1 MIPSVSDPHPRMERK
16 KEEESIK
23 EYVDHVPACPHIT
36 FDARRCGP
44 PPRPLF
50 LPNPKR
56 STAVLVRCQIPLSA
70 GPNPARL
77 ARRRG
82 PKRSEWMLHLAAV
95 WPQLSVRRD
104 GIYRDK
110 TAEHRMDEESLLRKS
125 QKYVRMSD
133 LCSLNT
139 PGVVFQTRLAATER
153 TIELYQTLKPAS
165 TFVK

>member
-1 MIPSVSDPHPRMERK
+1 
-16 KEEESIK
+16 
-23 EYVDHVPACPHIT
+23 
-36 FDARRCGP
+36 
-44 PPRPLF
+44 
-50 LPNPKR
+50 
-56 STAVLVRCQIPLSA
+56 
-70 GPNPARL
+70 
-77 ARRRG
+77 
-82 PKRSEWMLHLAAV
+82 MLHLAAV

-110 TAEHRMDEESLLRKS
+110 TVEHSMDEKSLLRKS

-153 TIELYQTLKPAS
+153 KIELYQTLKAAS